1 MKKLMT
7 IALAGLLVG
16 MAEANII
23 SFNMTQSGVANT
35 EISGNYGVTA
45 EDSVTGGWI
54 NDFNPNGDTIT
65 FNNGSASTV
74 SFTAVRP
81 EGQNRDTGGNDSDNY
96 DGTPMRGFAQA
107 YLAAGKEVHLT
118 AANLNANFADGYK
131 VIAYLGGQS
140 GNTASEVSLTLGSAA
155 DYDNGINTTTYS
167 YRTRFNPDAAGD
179 AGFHGINDSRVGIA
193 SATSTTT
200 TVAEYAVFDNLSADT
215 FTLSINGNSGGP
227 AGLGGIQIV
236 AIPEPA
242 TLGFMGI
249 AGSGLLFLRKR
260 FGSNS

>member
-23 SFNMTQSGVANT
+23 SFNFNQSGVPIT
-35 EISGNYGVTA
+35 DITGDYGVIA
-45 EDSVTGGWI
+45 EDSVTSGWI

-81 EGQNRDTGGNDSDNY
+81 NGNNKDSSGDSDNY
-96 DGTPMRGFAQA
+96 DNTPMRGFAQA
-107 YLAAGKEVHLT
+107 YLAGGAEVHLT

-140 GNTASEVSLTLGSAA
+140 GNTDADVSLTLGSAA
-155 DYDNGINTTTYS
+155 DYDAGTNTTTYD
-167 YRTRFNPDAAGD
+167 YRTRFNPDATGD

-193 SATSTTT
+193 DADSTST

-215 FTLSINGNSGGP
+215 FTLTINGDAGGP